1 MYQAFNSDNWV
12 LDWRFT
18 NDEMFE
24 SNRITGYRQ
33 QIVAQMIDDLAQGL
47 AGEYAIDPN
56 AYYEQRT
63 ANLTLKGTESFVD
76 IELAKRRLMNL
87 SVVTQA
93 VILRKTPDSVEF
105 ELHHTG
111 TVSDLKKA
119 LGLDNAFKDYVD
131 PRAFYHIVDEQSL
144 EYQWV
149 VN

>member
-1 MYQAFNSDNWV
+1 MR
-12 LDWRFT
+12 L
-18 NDEMFE
+18 
-24 SNRITGYRQ
+24 I
-33 QIVAQMIDDLAQGL
+33 QMLIM
-47 AGEYAIDPN
+47 N
-56 AYYEQRT
+56 KRT

-105 ELHHTG
+105 ELNHTG

-131 PRAFYHIVDEQSL
+131 PRAFYHIIDEQSL